1 MEKIKVYLQVERENC
16 IPKSGS
22 TGSAGADIVA
32 AEDSIILPG
41 QTKLIS
47 TGIKTAI
54 PAGYEIQ
61 IRPRSGLSLNTSL
74 RIANSPGTIDSD
86 YRDEIKVIC
95 HNAFNFSDWKTKL
108 FYKPELIKSINQL
121 TSISYWEYLKSNS
134 SQFFDQIEASQ
145 INDSLFKI
153 LQEENI
159 YLDEDGY
166 PLGTIKIKEGE
177 RIAQMVFAKYLVPQF
192 ETVADVSTIG
202 DNRGG
207 GFGSTG
213 KI

>member
-1 MEKIKVYLQVERENC
+1 M
-16 IPKSGS
+16 
-22 TGSAGADIVA
+22 
-32 AEDSIILPG
+32 
-41 QTKLIS
+41 
-47 TGIKTAI
+47 
-54 PAGYEIQ
+54 
-61 IRPRSGLSLNTSL
+61 